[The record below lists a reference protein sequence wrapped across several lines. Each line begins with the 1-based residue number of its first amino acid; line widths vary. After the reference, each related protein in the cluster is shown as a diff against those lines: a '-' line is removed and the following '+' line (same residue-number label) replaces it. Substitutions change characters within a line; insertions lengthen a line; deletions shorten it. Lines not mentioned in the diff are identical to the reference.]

1 MGSRQGVC
9 SWCGEKLASEGPVA
23 REIRRDARYCSK
35 KCRQSAFRLRRQRV
49 ADARALEPMAF
60 AYADPPYPGTA
71 KKYYGGEATYAGE
84 VDHAKLIGEL
94 EARRLCPFKNRD
106 GRQCRKLPEHDGD
119 HYEPGCNFGWHRF
132 AQNRIDGWALSTSA
146 SALRDLLPLCPEGAR
161 VAAWVKPHGVSGKTF
176 GLHNA
181 WEPLIVVGGR
191 RKRGGVRD
199 WLRAMPARFGGEL
212 PGRKPIAFCAWLF
225 DCLGMVPGDAL
236 DDLFPGTGI
245 VARAWRELSSRKY
258 SRDTSVG
265 ADDDALVC
273 RLCGKAHLA
282 SCDTSPMDD
291 EALAQQLEN
300 IAADSDPCDL
310 FQASGPHLSVEFP
323 PKPVQG
329 TSIAPGVA
337 ADEVG
342 QESGRSPPTRGAG
355 AEPLPCSSSDS
366 EYGSRGRA

>member
-1 MGSRQGVC
+1 
-9 SWCGEKLASEGPVA
+9 
-23 REIRRDARYCSK
+23 
-35 KCRQSAFRLRRQRV
+35 
-49 ADARALEPMAF
+49 MAF

-71 KKYYGGEATYAGE
+71 KKYYGDQPTYAGE

-94 EARRLCPFKNRD
+94 EARRLCPFKNKND
-106 GRQCRKLPEHDGD
+106 RQCRKLPGHDGD
-119 HYEPGCNFGWHRF
+119 HYEPGCNFGWKNFERVP
-132 AQNRIDGWALSTSA
+132 IDGWALSTSA
-146 SALRDLLPLCPEGAR
+146 AALRDLLPLCPDGAR
-161 VAAWVKPHGVSGKTF
+161 VCAWVKPHGVSGKTF

-225 DCLGMVPGDAL
+225 DCLGMVPGDTL

-245 VARAWRELSSRKY
+245 VSRAWGELASRKY
-258 SRDTSVG
+258 SRDVSVG
-265 ADDDALVC
+265 ADADASLVDE
-273 RLCGKAHLA
+273 G
-282 SCDTSPMDD
+282 DTSLMEEDD
-291 EALAQQLEN
+291 LAARLEQLADEPSSEAFLT
-300 IAADSDPCDL
+300 
-310 FQASGPHLSVEFP
+310 VEP

-329 TSIAPGVA
+329 TSVAPGVA

-355 AEPLPCSSSDS
+355 AEPLRGS
-366 EYGSRGRA
+366 ESWEGRRA